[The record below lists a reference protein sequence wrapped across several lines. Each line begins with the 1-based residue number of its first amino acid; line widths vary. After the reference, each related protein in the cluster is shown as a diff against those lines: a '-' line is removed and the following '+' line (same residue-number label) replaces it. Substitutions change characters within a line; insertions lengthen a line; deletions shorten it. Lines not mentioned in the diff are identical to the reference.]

1 MVGKTVLIEVHFVWI
16 PEEPVRTLA
25 GHRLGSECTCK
36 LLKGVLV
43 LSLEIG
49 ELQAARLEN
58 AIPLLIRIKG
68 VTIYGVPDS
77 LTALNAVTNLIS
89 LRSA

>member
-1 MVGKTVLIEVHFVWI
+1 MVAKTVLTEVHFVWK

-25 GHRLGSECTCK
+25 GHRLESECACK

-43 LSLEIG
+43 LSLETG

-58 AIPLLIRIKG
+58 CYSFANKDKTSHYLWSTRQFDCIKC
-68 VTIYGVPDS
+68 S
-77 LTALNAVTNLIS
+77 N
-89 LRSA
+89 